1 MDQLRRFLWPL
12 AIGGAALIIALITL
26 SGWILPEGHKV
37 SSANA
42 ERATLLAQ
50 QTTLQA
56 QISALEHESARE
68 PQDCSDLRQDLT
80 LVPGSPT
87 VDLFLHQISQLATNS
102 GTATPS
108 VNITSSG
115 TPGAGSSAG
124 GADSV
129 GIQLQ
134 VSGTYQQA
142 LNFLNGLDNVH
153 SLQRLYS
160 VSSITLSGGAVSGS
174 TATAATAAYTLTL
187 SGSIYY
193 SSTNQAVC
201 STAPTN
207 PASSST

>member
-26 SGWILPEGHKV
+26 SAWILPEGHKV
-37 SSANA
+37 SSANS

-50 QTTLQA
+50 QTSLQA

-68 PQDCSDLRQDLT
+68 PKDCSDLRQDLT

-108 VNITSSG
+108 VTIAASGASGTGTSS
-115 TPGAGSSAG
+115 G

-134 VSGTYQQA
+134 ISGTYQQA

-160 VSSITLSGGAVSGS
+160 VSSVTLTGGGVASS
-174 TATAATAAYTLTL
+174 SASATTYTLTL

-193 SSTNQAVC
+193 SAANQDVC